1 MNRLLTLI
9 IGLMILSG
17 CTTIRKQALDANN
30 AAALKD
36 QTIAI
41 TTYPKPDFA
50 AMTPVKAA
58 LGMIGAFAAISDGN
72 QLIEKYKVGDP
83 ALIVS
88 NDLATALENRLGVK
102 RITTPLS
109 ATDDDV
115 SKIAALASPSSQY
128 VLDVKTFLWSMN
140 YFATDWTH
148 YRIFF
153 TARARLINAN
163 TKAVVAEGFCKH
175 IPESNTNA
183 PTYDELMAN
192 DGARL
197 KLEQKNAANSCVD
210 TLQNEMFAFST
221 AAASPTQSTIARTQ
235 AITSPVQP
243 TAERLVVSPAPAT
256 TEKSLDLPMQNTV
269 PQQNEP
275 VVASTTPTMTPV
287 TTPTTTPTKSSSAP
301 TYEKIETIPFRL
313 GTSSFTVERMAKEAG
328 CVGTK
333 GAGLVSPIG
342 SVEVYKMSCEA
353 KKDFVA
359 KCVLRQCTR
368 VQ

>member
-17 CTTIRKQALDANN
+17 CTTIRKQTLDANN

-36 QTIAI
+36 QTIAV

-58 LGMIGAFAAISDGN
+58 LGLIGAFAAISDGN
-72 QLIEKYKVGDP
+72 QLVEKYKVGDP
-83 ALIVS
+83 ALMVS
-88 NDLATALENRLGVK
+88 NDLATALSNRLGVK
-102 RITTPLS
+102 RIATPLS

-115 SKIAALASPSSQY
+115 TKIAALASPSSPY
-128 VLDVKTFLWSMN
+128 ILDVKTFVWSMN

-148 YRIFF
+148 YRILY
-153 TARARLINAN
+153 TARARLINTN
-163 TKAVVAEGFCKH
+163 TKTVVAEGFCKH

-221 AAASPTQSTIARTQ
+221 VAASPTQSTVARTQ
-235 AITSPVQP
+235 PIASPVQP
-243 TAERLVVSPAPAT
+243 TAERLVVSPAPITA
-256 TEKSLDLPMQNTV
+256 EKSLDVAVQKTV
-269 PQQNEP
+269 PQQNET
-275 VVASTTPTMTPV
+275 VVANTTPITTS
-287 TTPTTTPTKSSSAP
+287 TPTPTSSTSAP
-301 TYEKIETIPFRL
+301 TYDKIETIPFRL
-313 GTSSFTVERMAKEAG
+313 GTSSVTVERMAKEAG
-328 CVGTK
+328 CIGTK
-333 GAGLVSPIG
+333 GAGLVSPTG

-353 KKDFVA
+353 KRDFVA